1 MAVLALQNVPGCR
14 YIRFFKWLANIKD
27 KPLYVLYFHSTGIKY
42 ETNIALK
49 FILVEN
55 QTTSFS
61 TRQAPNKK
69 KYFPKTSVWLSF
81 CHYGGYRTRKGHY
94 WHNILSK
101 VHNMYYTITRVSKKK
116 AAQNFSVCPFPMF
129 AFKVGKYLLGK
140 FLLHLFYDFT
150 EQFNTTSDIDV

>member
-94 WHNILSK
+94 WHYILSK
-101 VHNMYYTITRVSKKK
+101 VHNNMYYTITQVSRKKGGCSK
-116 AAQNFSVCPFPMF
+116 FQCVSFSQVCFQDWYIF
-129 AFKVGKYLLGK
+129 ARKVFASSLLW
-140 FLLHLFYDFT
+140 LYWT
-150 EQFNTTSDIDV
+150 I